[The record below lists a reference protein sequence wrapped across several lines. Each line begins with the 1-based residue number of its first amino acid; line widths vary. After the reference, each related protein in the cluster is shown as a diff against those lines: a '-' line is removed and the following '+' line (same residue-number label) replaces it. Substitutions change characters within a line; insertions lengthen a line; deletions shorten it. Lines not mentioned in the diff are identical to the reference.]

1 MPRRTPHPVPPP
13 ARVYVAPARLLVTG
27 VLLGLLWSP
36 HASADPKDDAR
47 RHFVAGLANAQ
58 QKNYQEALDEF
69 MAAQAAWPHPST
81 LYNIARSY
89 ADLGQLQ
96 QAIDYYRL
104 YAEALPEKK
113 EDVAPVIAVMEAQLR
128 QQTAAAAVPEA
139 PGSAPAT
146 TTLPTAAVQPAAA
159 RPADIERLQALAA
172 ELQALSTALAAPP
185 QAASGSP
192 AGAATTEG
200 TPTASVPTAPVPT
213 SPGGSDPAPGPMPAQ
228 GDLLSDAYKRVVV
241 TASRYGQDPLDS
253 PSTVTILTEDEIR
266 LSGANNLPDLLRHVA
281 GVDVMA
287 LSAAEP
293 DVSIRGFNRELSNKV
308 LVLIDGRS
316 VYLDTLGTIIW
327 ASIPISLD
335 EVERIEIIRGPGS
348 AVYGANAMTGVINI
362 LTRQPGAGRTLAH
375 VQAGNGGYADGAA
388 VADGRKGNT
397 AWRMS
402 AGWRQT
408 GRWSTDADPTIQT
421 AVVPF
426 HEDQDLSSAVA
437 RANGRVDIAFLDKG
451 LASASAGWTQG
462 SSEVYNLG
470 ALGDFGLDFQSGYA
484 RVDAAYGP
492 VHFRTFYNSMVG
504 DTGPWLQYA
513 GARDLDTH
521 FDNDVVDAEL
531 EDLSSFETGPVD
543 HRLNVGVG
551 YRYKHV
557 VWDYLLGGEPI
568 TEHHL
573 NAFFQEEAKIGPAAL
588 VASLRVD
595 KHPLVPLAQ
604 TVSPR
609 GAAIVRV
616 APKTSVRATGGTSF
630 RTPAFLES
638 YLDLNQPTTADGVYV
653 HTVGRQDL
661 APERILTGEVGLH
674 DESTTVH
681 TADLAVYV
689 NRVTSLIGLT
699 DVEPALSP
707 YDPDANGFSAGTTGF
722 TNLPYVY
729 TAVGGEGEVRFFPLD
744 GFDVYANLAIERVTE
759 DDDGVVVP
767 DKSTSL
773 VKANAGVS
781 YRSPWR
787 VDVAA
792 HVSYV
797 SDQAW
802 RIREFDADGALQV
815 TESPIAE
822 RTLLSA
828 RLSGRPLPSN
838 ALELAVSGW
847 NLLALGQEG
856 FREHPK
862 GQLVGARVWGDA
874 TWRF

>member
-1 MPRRTPHPVPPP
+1 MPRIDQRWDLT
-13 ARVYVAPARLLVTG
+13 RRLG
-27 VLLGLLWSP
+27 VLMLIGLCWSP
-36 HASADPKDDAR
+36 AAWADPKDDAR
-47 RHFVAGLANAQ
+47 RHFVAGLAFAQ
-58 QKNYQEALDEF
+58 EGAYQKALDEF
-69 MAAQAAWPHPST
+69 LAAQQAWPHPST

-89 ADLGQLQ
+89 KDLGQLQ
-96 QAIDYYRL
+96 ESINYYRL
-104 YAEALPEKK
+104 YADTVPEKAD
-113 EDVAPVIAVMEAQLR
+113 DVTPVIAVLEAQLR
-128 QQTAAAAVPEA
+128 QQQAATAPPATPLPEA
-139 PGSAPAT
+139 APT
-146 TTLPTAAVQPAAA
+146 TASA
-159 RPADIERLQALAA
+159 RPADVERLKAIAA
-172 ELQALSTALAAPP
+172 ELQALSENLALPAAAPAP
-185 QAASGSP
+185 AA
-192 AGAATTEG
+192 
-200 TPTASVPTAPVPT
+200 VPVPT
-213 SPGGSDPAPGPMPAQ
+213 EPTPTVPAPALPDQ
-228 GDLLSDAYKRVVV
+228 GDLLSDAYQRVVV
-241 TASRYGQDPLDS
+241 TASRYGQEPLDS
-253 PSTVTILTEDEIR
+253 PSTVTILTEDDIR

-281 GVDVMA
+281 GMDVMSLA
-287 LSAAEP
+287 AAEP
-293 DVSIRGFNRELSNKV
+293 DISIRGFNRELANKV

-316 VYLDTLGTIIW
+316 VYLDTLGTLIW

-362 LTRQPGAGRTLAH
+362 ITRQPGAGRTLAH
-375 VQAGNGGYADGAA
+375 VGAGSGGYTEGTA
-388 VADGRKGNT
+388 VTDGRQGRT

-402 AGWRQT
+402 AGWHQI
-408 GRWSTDADPTIQT
+408 GRWSTDADPVTQT
-421 AVVPF
+421 AIVPF
-426 HEDQDLSSAVA
+426 HENQDLSMSVA
-437 RANGRVDIAFLDKG
+437 RANGRVDVAFLDKG

-470 ALGDFGLDFQSGYA
+470 ALGDFGLDFKSGYA

-492 VHFRTFYNSMVG
+492 VHFRTFYNTMVG

-521 FDNDVVDAEL
+521 FDNDVIDGEL
-531 EDLSSFETGPVD
+531 EDLSEFDTGPVS
-543 HRLNVGVG
+543 HRLNIGVG

-568 TEHHL
+568 TEQHV

-588 VASLRVD
+588 VASLRAD

-604 TVSPR
+604 TISPR

-616 APKTSVRATGGTSF
+616 APKTSIRATGGTSF

-638 YLDLNQPTTADGVYV
+638 YLELDQPTTADGVYV

-681 TADLAVYV
+681 TADLALYA
-689 NRVTSLIGLT
+689 NRVTHLIGLT
-699 DVEPALSP
+699 DVDPALAP
-707 YDPDANGFSAGTTGF
+707 YNPDANGFSAGTTGF

-729 TAVGGEGEVRFFPLD
+729 TALGGEGELRFFPVD
-744 GFDVYANLAIERVTE
+744 GVDIYANLAIERVTE
-759 DDDGVVVP
+759 DDDGVVVA

-773 VKANAGVS
+773 VKANAGIS

-787 VDVAA
+787 IDVAA

-802 RIREFDADGALQV
+802 RLREFDANGALQV
-815 TESPIAE
+815 TESPIPE
-822 RTLLSA
+822 RTIVSA

-838 ALELAVSGW
+838 DLELAVSGW
-847 NLLALGQEG
+847 NLLELGQAG